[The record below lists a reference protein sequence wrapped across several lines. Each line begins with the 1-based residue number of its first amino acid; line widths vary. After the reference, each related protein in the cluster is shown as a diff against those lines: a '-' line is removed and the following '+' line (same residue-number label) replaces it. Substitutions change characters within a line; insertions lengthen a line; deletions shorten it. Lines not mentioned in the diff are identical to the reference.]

1 MSRASASAALKDV
14 VATAYFTESVSVR
27 RLLSTVEMATVTR
40 SGATFAI
47 VAIVDAKTDL
57 WARAAS
63 SSIPTTV
70 CVMVTTPAVT
80 ERVGRNVDNEAV
92 GAGDVDGFD
101 VVGWAVVGVAV
112 DGCTVGSGVDAEGRA
127 VVGDDDGSAEGLK
140 EGRAETEGAT
150 VGIKV
155 IEGAG
160 DGFDV
165 VGAEDG
171 FDVVGTMVTVGPG
184 DGV

>member
-47 VAIVDAKTDL
+47 DAIVDAKMDW

-63 SSIPTTV
+63 SSIPETV

-80 ERVGRNVDNEAV
+80 ELVGCGVDNETV
-92 GAGDVDGFD
+92 GAGLIEGFD
-101 VVGWAVVGVAV
+101 VVG
-112 DGCTVGSGVDAEGRA
+112 
-127 VVGDDDGSAEGLK
+127 
-140 EGRAETEGAT
+140 
-150 VGIKV
+150 
-155 IEGAG
+155 
-160 DGFDV
+160 
-165 VGAEDG
+165 
-171 FDVVGTMVTVGPG
+171 
-184 DGV
+184 

>member
-1 MSRASASAALKDV
+1 M
-14 VATAYFTESVSVR
+14 
-27 RLLSTVEMATVTR
+27 
-40 SGATFAI
+40 
-47 VAIVDAKTDL
+47 
-57 WARAAS
+57 
-63 SSIPTTV
+63 
-70 CVMVTTPAVT
+70 
-80 ERVGRNVDNEAV
+80 
-92 GAGDVDGFD
+92 
-101 VVGWAVVGVAV
+101 

-155 IEGAG
+155 IVGAG
-160 DGFDV
+160 DGLAV

>member
-1 MSRASASAALKDV
+1 
-14 VATAYFTESVSVR
+14 
-27 RLLSTVEMATVTR
+27 MATVTR

-80 ERVGRNVDNEAV
+80 ELVGCGVDNETV
-92 GAGDVDGFD
+92 GAGLIEGFD
-101 VVGWAVVGVAV
+101 VVGFDVVGGAV
-112 DGCTVGSGVDAEGRA
+112 DGVKVGSGVDAEGRA
-127 VVGDDDGSAEGLK
+127 VVGDDDGSADGFDV
-140 EGRAETEGAT
+140 GRADRDGAT
-150 VGIKV
+150 VGLKEV
-155 IEGAG
+155 VGAD
-160 DGFDV
+160 DGRAV

-171 FDVVGTMVTVGPG
+171 MLVVGTMDMVGPG
-184 DGV
+184 DGVYVGAYVGARDGAGTSSMFGFKRAV